1 MEIKGIKKLNESTQ
15 KYILKKTRTVKKP
28 SYVTQTEIEENEM
41 GYTITENDLTDFAKM
56 QSAEGIKKA
65 IDGLGKF
72 LEEPELEMQR

>member
-56 QSAEGIKKA
+56 QSAEGIKRA